1 MRNLYNHNILYMK
14 YYVMPEGDY
23 RPWVIC
29 DSLEEARKER
39 VKLAFRF
46 ISREVVIR
54 DENLNL
60 VQLF

>member
-1 MRNLYNHNILYMK
+1 
-14 YYVMPEGDY
+14 MPEGDY

-29 DSLEEARKER
+29 NSLEEVRKER

-60 VQLF
+60 IQLI

>member
-1 MRNLYNHNILYMK
+1 MTRHKQAMANVSDKMNNT
-14 YYVMPEGDY
+14 
-23 RPWVIC
+23 PWVIC

-60 VQLF
+60 IQLF

>member
-1 MRNLYNHNILYMK
+1 MK

-23 RPWVIC
+23 RPWVTC

-39 VKLAFRF
+39 VKWAFRF

>member
-1 MRNLYNHNILYMK
+1 
-14 YYVMPEGDY
+14 MPEDDY
-23 RPWVIC
+23 NPWVIC

-39 VKLAFRF
+39 VKLAFEF

-60 VQLF
+60 IQLF

>member
-1 MRNLYNHNILYMK
+1 MK

-39 VKLAFRF
+39 VELAFRF

-54 DENLNL
+54 DENLKL